1 MRSFIVTIVPVI
13 IPHMTNPQLR
23 FNNQVKQVMI
33 LALLVVMIMVVLREL
48 VVFLPGLLGALTVY
62 ILCRGSYF
70 QLVYHHKWR
79 KGWAAGLFMT
89 GLIVLIGLLIY
100 VTVVLLEKKIQPLID
115 DPGAALSRART
126 AIESAQKDAGIS
138 FISDERWMQLQERV
152 AAVIPKLVND
162 TLNLFL
168 NLVILLFVLYY
179 MLVHGKEMESF
190 LGRILPL
197 KKTNVDTLAS
207 ETKRLV
213 KVSAL
218 GIPIISLI
226 QGLTASV
233 GYMIFGVD
241 DVILWGFLTGVFA
254 FFPVVGTMIIWVP
267 LVIYM
272 YASGDTWNAVGLALY
287 SLVVTGNVDY
297 LARITLL
304 KKMGNVHPLVTVLGV
319 IVGLSL
325 FGFLGLIF
333 GPLLVN
339 YVILLFRIYMNEFID
354 PARLEETEV
363 GEGKPSP

>member
-1 MRSFIVTIVPVI
+1 MLTRQRFFNS
-13 IPHMTNPQLR
+13 QL
-23 FNNQVKQVMI
+23 KQVMI
-33 LALLVVMIMVVLREL
+33 LAILVALILSVAREL
-48 VVFLPGLLGALTVY
+48 HLFLPGLLGALTVY

-79 KGWAAGLFMT
+79 PGWSAGFFMFLVVLFL
-89 GLIVLIGLLIY
+89 GVLVY
-100 VTVVLLEKKIQPLID
+100 VTVVLLEKKIRPLLD
-115 DPGAALSRART
+115 DPGAVLTEART
-126 AIESAQKDAGIS
+126 AIEKAQQQTGITV
-138 FISDERWMQLQERV
+138 ISEEKWMQFQERV
-152 AAVIPKLVND
+152 AAVIPQLVND

-168 NLVILLFVLYY
+168 NLVILLFMLYY
-179 MLVHGKEMESF
+179 MLVHGKETEEF
-190 LGRILPL
+190 LGKMLPL
-197 KKTNVDTLAS
+197 KKINVNTLAA
-207 ETKRLV
+207 ETKRIV

-226 QGLTASV
+226 QGLTATV
-233 GYMIFGVD
+233 GYIIFNVG
-241 DVILWGFLTGVFA
+241 DVVLWGFLTGVFA

-272 YASGDTWNAVGLALY
+272 YASGQTWDALGLVLY
-287 SLVVTGNVDY
+287 SILITGNVDY

-304 KKMGNVHPLVTVLGV
+304 KKMGNIHPVITVLGV

-354 PARLEETEV
+354 PAVTEDN
-363 GEGKPSP
+363 GADAGS

>member
-1 MRSFIVTIVPVI
+1 MLS
-13 IPHMTNPQLR
+13 PQLR

-33 LALLVVMIMVVLREL
+33 LSLLVVMILVVLREL

-70 QLVYHHKWR
+70 QLVYHYKWR
-79 KGWAAGLFMT
+79 KGWTAGLFVT
-89 GLIVLIGLLIY
+89 GLLVLLGLLIY
-100 VTVVLLEKKIQPLID
+100 VTVILLEKKIAPLLD
-115 DPGAALSRART
+115 DPAGALSRART

-138 FISDERWMQLQERV
+138 LISDEKWIQFQDRV

-168 NLVILLFVLYY
+168 NLVVLLFVLYY

-190 LGRILPL
+190 IGRILPL
-197 KKTNVDTLAS
+197 KKINIATLAV
-207 ETKRLV
+207 ETKRIV

-226 QGLTASV
+226 QGLTATF
-233 GYMIFGVD
+233 GYIIFNAG
-241 DVILWGFLTGVFA
+241 DVVLWGFLTGVFA

-272 YASGDTWNAVGLALY
+272 YASGQTWDALGLALY

-304 KKMGNVHPLVTVLGV
+304 KKMGHIHPVITVLGV
-319 IVGLSL
+319 GVGLSL

-354 PARLEETEV
+354 PAVTEDN
-363 GEGKPSP
+363 GADEGDSPVTTTGLTN